1 MQSNLRWRFLSYQP
15 VEPLISSFADN
26 AYETHSHES
35 NHERNHEHSEA
46 AIEADVEPD
55 DKAPAMNFTEIEN
68 KDYVMPALSLL
79 KQPKKTDQSGEYQ
92 LIHENAAKL
101 ERTFESFGVKAKVT
115 QVSFRSSSDKI

>member
-1 MQSNLRWRFLSYQP
+1 MKEQPVAIEPEVAIPVVQP

-46 AIEADVEPD
+46 AIEAAVEPD

-79 KQPKKTDQSGEYQ
+79 KQPKKR
-92 LIHENAAKL
+92 I
-101 ERTFESFGVKAKVT
+101 KV
-115 QVSFRSSSDKI
+115 VNIN